1 MLYELIHIPFFQRAL
16 LALFLAGAACSAVGV
31 WVLVMKF
38 AFIGMCISHAAFA
51 GALLALLLDM
61 PVPLFSFI
69 FSIICAGLL
78 GPLSDRGR
86 LSPDASTGILFSIT
100 LGLAFLFIGIMPE
113 AMGTGLSLLWG
124 STLTVT
130 AADIKILG
138 GVFIVIVLCI
148 FLFYRET
155 QSVIFSRDL
164 AKASGIAASVFFYLI
179 LFIAGMTAAASLKTV
194 GGLLVFS
201 LMINPAAAAYQ
212 ITYSLKKMYIL
223 AGIFGVISGWAGLFI
238 STAFD
243 LPVGASVIL
252 CSSLVFG
259 LATIFS
265 PKNNGK
271 KKKFL

>member
-1 MLYELIHIPFFQRAL
+1 MLYELIYMPFFQRAL
-16 LALFLAGAACSAVGV
+16 LALFLAGAACSVVGV

-38 AFIGMCISHAAFA
+38 SFIGMCISHAAFA

-61 PVPLFSFI
+61 PVLLFSFI

-78 GPLSDRGR
+78 GPISDRGQ
-86 LSPDASTGILFSIT
+86 LSPDASTGILFSVT

-113 AMGTGLSLLWG
+113 AMGAGLSLLWG
-124 STLTVT
+124 SALTIT
-130 AADIKILG
+130 AGDIKILG
-138 GVFIVIVLCI
+138 GVFILIMLYI
-148 FLFYRET
+148 SFFYRET

-223 AGIFGVISGWAGLFI
+223 AGLFGVISGWAGLFI

-252 CSSLVFG
+252 FSSLIFG
-259 LATIFS
+259 LAAVFS

-271 KKKFL
+271 QKKIF